1 LLEEETTEEEE
12 VIAEPGGIELA
23 RFERGEAVEEGEET
37 GATAEAVE
45 EEVGLYHPV
54 VPELL
59 EAFTEAVDLLE
70 ALAEGRLTSSEAK
83 AVYFEKVKTQVE
95 KVAIDT
101 REKAK
106 KRTRKAGSKRKS
118 KSSSRRK

>member
-1 LLEEETTEEEE
+1 MPLEEEAEEGEE

-23 RFERGEAVEEGEET
+23 RPERAEAAGEGEA
-37 GATAEAVE
+37 GAAAEVVE

-70 ALAEGRLTSSEAK
+70 ALAEGRLTGSEAR
-83 AVYFEKVKTQVE
+83 AVYFERVKTQVE
-95 KVAIDT
+95 KVAVDT
-101 REKAK
+101 TEKTR
-106 KRTRKAGSKRKS
+106 KRTKKT
-118 KSSSRRK
+118 SSRRRSRSSRKR